1 MRRVKP
7 QQEPEEVGQADLYRL
22 VDAQLRAEHDGDIEA
37 ILAPMAGATTRW
49 SARPPTPPRGSS
61 GSGVGTATCWRQRV
75 ALAGLLLLAACSSS
89 STPRAGQANPSAQ
102 HPTAGDTAAPIN
114 PPSGGGTVIG
124 GSVDPC
130 SLLTQAEVDTAVGQ
144 PLGPGKQVAT
154 LDDCLWTTADF
165 TAGVDVTVS
174 DWPAIKTAATSTGGA
189 PTSVPG
195 LGDEALYKGA
205 VCSTCVRA
213 ALGSC

>member
-1 MRRVKP
+1 MTNERPRRIAAAV
-7 QQEPEEVGQADLYRL
+7 
-22 VDAQLRAEHDGDIEA
+22 
-37 ILAPMAGATTRW
+37 
-49 SARPPTPPRGSS
+49 
-61 GSGVGTATCWRQRV
+61 V

-89 STPRAGQANPSAQ
+89 STPQAGQANPSAQ
-102 HPTAGDTAAPIN
+102 HATTGDTSAPPIN
-114 PPSGGGTVIG
+114 PPSGGGTAIG

-174 DWPAIKTAATSTGGA
+174 DWTAIKTAATSTGGA
-189 PTSVPG
+189 PSPVPG
-195 LGDEALYKGA
+195 VGDEALYKGGGLLYVRKGSVGFLLTINGPHIDSLPDGGLAQEKVLAAA
-205 VCSTCVRA
+205 V
-213 ALGSC
+213 LGRL